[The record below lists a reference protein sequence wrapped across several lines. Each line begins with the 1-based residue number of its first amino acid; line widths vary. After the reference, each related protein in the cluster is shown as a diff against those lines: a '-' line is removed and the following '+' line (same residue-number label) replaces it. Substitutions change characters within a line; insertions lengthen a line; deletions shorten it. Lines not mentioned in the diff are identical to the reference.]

1 MEREDEIIKIGK
13 KIQFQINK
21 LKKMN
26 CSIDMRY
33 NTIGIFDNEIDPE
46 IIGKIGDPNETDYG
60 NQIVF
65 DFNTMG

>member
-33 NTIGIFDNEIDPE
+33 NTIGIFDNEIKPIE
-46 IIGKIGDPNETDYG
+46 TIRYGDPNDIDYG

>member
-1 MEREDEIIKIGK
+1 MDREEEIIKIGK

-33 NTIGIFDNEIDPE
+33 NTIGIFDNEIDP
-46 IIGKIGDPNETDYG
+46 KITVMYGDPNDIDYG
-60 NQIVF
+60 CQIVF
-65 DFNTMG
+65 DFNTSG

>member
-1 MEREDEIIKIGK
+1 MDREEEIIKIGK

-46 IIGKIGDPNETDYG
+46 ITIMYGDPDDIDYVC
-60 NQIVF
+60 QIVF
-65 DFNTMG
+65 DFKTSR